1 MNKSGTRIQVID
13 GIRGFSLIG
22 ILMAN
27 MLIFQFGIWGKEQ
40 LPLYSLPII
49 EEKAFQVIKI
59 VFESSFIPIFTF
71 LFGYGMIKMKESLER
86 KDLKVKRYFARRS
99 ILLLILGL
107 LHGTFLWEGDILL
120 YYGING
126 LFLLMFLKRKKK
138 TMLIWMSIAYIL
150 ASLIGFANV
159 GVTKDEKTK
168 IENYAKETITIY
180 GSGSY
185 MEIMDHRNNADPIE
199 MPEYFILLSLLLIPI
214 LSMPM
219 FLFGMY
225 AAKSEWFH
233 EPNKHH
239 SLYRRLAF
247 LLIPI
252 GIIFKCLPAF
262 VSKHVLF
269 KVIGTI
275 GGDVLAIGY
284 IFGLAA
290 IYASGKL
297 TFMLRW
303 FESMGKISLTNYLMQ
318 TIICTTIFYGYGF
331 GLFGKVGVIGGFFLA
346 IIIFAIQVA
355 ASHWYLK
362 RWRTGPVE
370 KILRM
375 WTNFSWNGT
384 AKRKVPKD
392 VKIDVNTQV

>member
-233 EPNKHH
+233 EPKKHH

-269 KVIGTI
+269 KIIGTI

-392 VKIDVNTQV
+392 AKIDVNTQV

>member
-1 MNKSGTRIQVID
+1 MNKGGTRIQVID

-40 LPLYSLPII
+40 LSLYSLPII

-86 KDLKVKRYFARRS
+86 KGLKVKRYFARRS
-99 ILLLILGL
+99 FLLLILGL

-150 ASLIGFANV
+150 ASLIGFADV

-185 MEIMDHRNNADPIE
+185 TEIMDHRNHADPIE

-233 EPNKHH
+233 DPKNHY

-297 TFMLRW
+297 MFLLKC
-303 FESMGKISLTNYLMQ
+303 FESMGKLSLTNYLMQ

-375 WTNFSWNGT
+375 WTNFSWDGT
-384 AKRKVPKD
+384 AKKKASKD
-392 VKIDVNTQV
+392 MKTDVNIQA

>member
-27 MLIFQFGIWGKEQ
+27 MLIFQFGIWGKEL

-86 KDLKVKRYFARRS
+86 KDLKVKRHFARRS
-99 ILLLILGL
+99 FLLLIFGL
-107 LHGTFLWEGDILL
+107 LHGAFLWEGDILL

-126 LFLLMFLKRKKK
+126 FFLIMFLNRKKK
-138 TMLIWMSIAYIL
+138 TMLIWMSIVYL
-150 ASLIGFANV
+150 LVPLLGLTNV
-159 GVTKDEKTK
+159 EGSKDEKTK
-168 IENYAKETITIY
+168 IENYVKETITIY
-180 GSGSY
+180 GSGTY
-185 MEIMDHRNNADPIE
+185 MEIMDHRNNGDPIDFPNY
-199 MPEYFILLSLLLIPI
+199 MYLLTILLMPI

-233 EPNKHH
+233 DPKNHY

-252 GIIFKCLPAF
+252 GMIFKCLPAF
-262 VSKHVLF
+262 VSEHVLCRI
-269 KVIGTI
+269 IGTI
-275 GGDVLAIGY
+275 GGDVLAVGY
-284 IFGLAA
+284 IFALAA

-346 IIIFAIQVA
+346 IVIFAIQVA

-370 KILRM
+370 RILRM

-392 VKIDVNTQV
+392 MKIDVNSQV